1 MSHEIKESDWKL
13 LRQMV
18 PVALERFCQR
28 ILGEL
33 DRIGSESTKSHHQRY
48 LDIFEVLQRR
58 DREIAQAFNDMR
70 RSTALTQLAAICSQG
85 LLTGEDVIAL
95 VAETEA
101 TLLGFVMGVITT
113 APPVYNPGG
122 LVCIVDDFA
131 VGNPTEWGSVG
142 AALLAAVEQ
151 EAKARGAVLS
161 VVVCAQQDQVKRTML
176 REAGLTVASEWQVK
190 PL

>member
-1 MSHEIKESDWKL
+1 MNIRRVTEADIP
-13 LRQMV
+13 RMV
-18 PVALERFCQR
+18 AIAEAKRVEYEGYSPVLWRKA
-28 ILGEL
+28 
-33 DRIGSESTKSHHQRY
+33 SESAPKQELYFQR
-48 LDIFEVLQRR
+48 
-58 DREIAQAFNDMR
+58 
-70 RSTALTQLAAICSQG
+70 
-85 LLTGEDVIAL
+85 LLTGTDVIAL

-176 REAGLTVASEWQVK
+176 RETGLTVASEWQVK

>member
-1 MSHEIKESDWKL
+1 M
-13 LRQMV
+13 
-18 PVALERFCQR
+18 
-28 ILGEL
+28 
-33 DRIGSESTKSHHQRY
+33 
-48 LDIFEVLQRR
+48 
-58 DREIAQAFNDMR
+58 
-70 RSTALTQLAAICSQG
+70 
-85 LLTGEDVIAL
+85 
-95 VAETEA
+95 
-101 TLLGFVMGVITT
+101 
-113 APPVYNPGG
+113 
-122 LVCIVDDFA
+122 DDFA